1 MGNYIKDYTQIANQ
15 KKAELFSDEAKFQ
28 RRVEAMTLVE
38 GNLAL
43 QELIADINT
52 CQNHRLREIARVI
65 SEYIR
70 DELGISQTKD
80 DVFGIIIEDVYID
93 KEFQGELWMNSI
105 SNKVDSFYRGENI
118 NFIFN
123 KNVLEII
130 DYASKLF

>member
-52 CQNHRLREIARVI
+52 CQSRRLREIARVI

-70 DELGISQTKD
+70 DELGISQTED
-80 DVFGIIIEDVYID
+80 DVFDIIIEDVYID
-93 KEFQGELWMNSI
+93 KEFQGELWMNGI
-105 SNKVDSFYRGENI
+105 SNEVDSLYRGENI
-118 NFIFN
+118 NFISS

>member
-43 QELIADINT
+43 QELIADINA
-52 CQNHRLREIARVI
+52 CQSRRLREIARVI
-65 SEYIR
+65 SEYNR
-70 DELGISQTKD
+70 DELGISQTED
-80 DVFGIIIEDVYID
+80 DVFDIIIEDVYID
-93 KEFQGELWMNSI
+93 KEFQGELWMNDI
-105 SNKVDSFYRGENI
+105 SNKVDSLYRGENI
-118 NFIFN
+118 NFISN
-123 KNVLEII
+123 KNILEII

>member
-52 CQNHRLREIARVI
+52 CQNRRLREIARVI
-65 SEYIR
+65 SEYNR
-70 DELGISQTKD
+70 DELGISQTED
-80 DVFGIIIEDVYID
+80 DVFDIIIEDVYID
-93 KEFQGELWMNSI
+93 KEFQGELWMNGI
-105 SNKVDSFYRGENI
+105 SNKVIVFSAN
-118 NFIFN
+118 
-123 KNVLEII
+123 
-130 DYASKLF
+130 

>member
-43 QELIADINT
+43 QELIADINA
-52 CQNHRLREIARVI
+52 CQSRRLREIARVI

-70 DELGISQTKD
+70 DELGISQTED
-80 DVFGIIIEDVYID
+80 DVFDIIIEDVYID
-93 KEFQGELWMNSI
+93 KEFQGELWMNGI
-105 SNKVDSFYRGENI
+105 SNKVDSLYRGENI
-118 NFIFN
+118 NFFN